1 MGKNEKK
8 MILIAQTYHDGF
20 YKTETSAA
28 APQSIISMLSRL
40 TVSTV
45 QYVTELD
52 GYHALIVSRVGG
64 NTPAERGGTDK
75 FALLFG
81 DTFAEQLMRRPAAV
95 FRVAEWLVD
104 TGDAAGTSL
113 NKLPALL
120 DELVDDSRY
129 CDSTP
134 FTDGMLTAYAVALA
148 VSMNGKNLCFVDDIS
163 QDELLGVLYALPP
176 SVRAKTFWSFGYC
189 KACPAS
195 LKLVARNANDP
206 KFEAPPSQMAYTTS
220 DIETIL
226 TEILDVKQEALTAV
240 IGEGV
245 SPHAVTWTPSLLLE
259 VASWQPAAA
268 PQRETASAPV
278 AHPRERQQPR
288 ERSRGEHATLVRR
301 NAALSLTRKLLLLL
315 FTAVLLFYGFR
326 TGTSVIGDGVYLR
339 LYLNLS
345 MGDLVRAIAV
355 FAAGWLAR
363 SLFVKRK

>member
-40 TVSTV
+40 TGSTI
-45 QYVTELD
+45 QYVTGLD

-64 NTPAERGGTDK
+64 NTSEERGGTDK
-75 FALLFG
+75 YALLFG
-81 DTFAEQLMRRPAAV
+81 ENFAEQLMRRPAAV
-95 FRVAEWLVD
+95 FRVADWLLEM
-104 TGDAAGTSL
+104 GDATSL
-113 NKLPALL
+113 NKLTSLL
-120 DELVDDSRY
+120 DELDDSRY
-129 CDSTP
+129 CDNMP

-148 VSMNGKNLCFVDDIS
+148 VSMNGKNLCFVDDLS
-163 QDELLGVLYALPP
+163 KDGLLAVLYALPP
-176 SVRAKTFWSFGYC
+176 SLRGKISFSYGYC
-189 KACPAS
+189 KACPAT
-195 LKLVARNANDP
+195 LRLIARNATDP
-206 KFEAPPSQMAYTTS
+206 KFEVPPSQMAYTTS

-240 IGEGV
+240 ISEGV

-345 MGDLVRAIAV
+345 MGDLVRAITV

>member
-40 TVSTV
+40 TGSTV

-64 NTPAERGGTDK
+64 NTSEERGGTDK
-75 FALLFG
+75 YALLFG
-81 DTFAEQLMRRPAAV
+81 ENFAEQLMRRPAAV
-95 FRVAEWLVD
+95 FRVADWLLEM
-104 TGDAAGTSL
+104 GDATSL
-113 NKLPALL
+113 NKLTSLL
-120 DELVDDSRY
+120 DELDDSRY
-129 CDSTP
+129 CDNMP

-148 VSMNGKNLCFVDDIS
+148 VSMNGKNLCFVDDLS
-163 QDELLGVLYALPP
+163 KDGLLAVLYALPP
-176 SVRAKTFWSFGYC
+176 SLRGKISFSYGYC
-189 KACPAS
+189 KACPAT
-195 LKLVARNANDP
+195 LRLIARNATDP
-206 KFEAPPSQMAYTTS
+206 KFEVPPSQMAYTTS

-345 MGDLVRAIAV
+345 MGDLVRAITV

>member
-40 TVSTV
+40 TGSTV

-64 NTPAERGGTDK
+64 NTSEERGGTDK
-75 FALLFG
+75 YALLFG
-81 DTFAEQLMRRPAAV
+81 ENFAEQLMRRPAAV
-95 FRVAEWLVD
+95 FRVADWLLEM
-104 TGDAAGTSL
+104 GDATSL
-113 NKLPALL
+113 NKLTSLL
-120 DELVDDSRY
+120 DELDDSRY
-129 CDSTP
+129 CDNMP

-148 VSMNGKNLCFVDDIS
+148 VSMNGKNLCFVDDLS
-163 QDELLGVLYALPP
+163 KDGLLAVLYALPP
-176 SVRAKTFWSFGYC
+176 SLRGKISFSYGYC
-189 KACPAS
+189 KACPAT
-195 LKLVARNANDP
+195 LRLIARNATDP
-206 KFEAPPSQMAYTTS
+206 KFEVPPSQMAYTTS

>member
-28 APQSIISMLSRL
+28 VPQSIISMLSRL
-40 TVSTV
+40 TGSTV

-64 NTPAERGGTDK
+64 NTSEERGGTDK
-75 FALLFG
+75 YALLFG
-81 DTFAEQLMRRPAAV
+81 ENFAEQLMRRPAAV
-95 FRVAEWLVD
+95 FKVADWLLEM
-104 TGDAAGTSL
+104 GDATSL
-113 NKLPALL
+113 NKLTSLL
-120 DELVDDSRY
+120 DELDDSRY
-129 CDSTP
+129 CDNMP

-148 VSMNGKNLCFVDDIS
+148 VSMNGKNLCFVDDLS
-163 QDELLGVLYALPP
+163 KDGLLAVLYALPP
-176 SVRAKTFWSFGYC
+176 SLRGKISFSYGYC
-189 KACPAS
+189 KACPAT
-195 LKLVARNANDP
+195 LRLIARNATDP
-206 KFEAPPSQMAYTTS
+206 KFEVPPSQMAYTTS

-345 MGDLVRAIAV
+345 MGDLVRAITV

>member
-1 MGKNEKK
+1 MGKSEKK

-40 TVSTV
+40 TGSTI

-64 NTPAERGGTDK
+64 NTSEERGGTDK
-75 FALLFG
+75 YALLFG
-81 DTFAEQLMRRPAAV
+81 ENFAEQLMRRPAAV
-95 FRVAEWLVD
+95 FRVADWLLEM
-104 TGDAAGTSL
+104 GDATSL
-113 NKLPALL
+113 NKLTSLL
-120 DELVDDSRY
+120 DELDDSRY
-129 CDSTP
+129 CDNMP

-148 VSMNGKNLCFVDDIS
+148 VSMNGKNLCFVDDLS
-163 QDELLGVLYALPP
+163 KDGLLAVLYALPP
-176 SVRAKTFWSFGYC
+176 SLRGKISFSYGYC
-189 KACPAS
+189 KACPAT
-195 LKLVARNANDP
+195 LRLIARNATDP
-206 KFEAPPSQMAYTTS
+206 KFEVPPSQMAYTTS

-268 PQRETASAPV
+268 PQRDTASAPV

-345 MGDLVRAIAV
+345 MGDLVRAVAV

>member
-40 TVSTV
+40 TGSTV

-64 NTPAERGGTDK
+64 NTSEERGGTDK
-75 FALLFG
+75 YALLFG
-81 DTFAEQLMRRPAAV
+81 EGFAEQLMRRPAAV
-95 FRVAEWLVD
+95 FKVADWLLEM
-104 TGDAAGTSL
+104 GDATSL
-113 NKLPALL
+113 NKLTSLL
-120 DELVDDSRY
+120 DELDDSRY
-129 CDSTP
+129 CDNMP

-148 VSMNGKNLCFVDDIS
+148 VSMNGKNLCFVDDLS
-163 QDELLGVLYALPP
+163 KDGLLAVLYALPP
-176 SVRAKTFWSFGYC
+176 SLRGKISFSYGYC
-189 KACPAS
+189 KACPAT
-195 LKLVARNANDP
+195 LRLIARNATDP
-206 KFEAPPSQMAYTTS
+206 KFEVPPSQMAYTTS

-268 PQRETASAPV
+268 PQRDTASAPV

-345 MGDLVRAIAV
+345 MGDLVRAITV

>member
-40 TVSTV
+40 TGSTI

-64 NTPAERGGTDK
+64 NTSEERGGTDK
-75 FALLFG
+75 YALLFG
-81 DTFAEQLMRRPAAV
+81 ENFAEQLMRRPAAV
-95 FRVAEWLVD
+95 FRVADWLLEM
-104 TGDAAGTSL
+104 GDATSL
-113 NKLPALL
+113 NKLTSLL
-120 DELVDDSRY
+120 DELDDSRY
-129 CDSTP
+129 CDNMP

-148 VSMNGKNLCFVDDIS
+148 VSMNGKNLCFVDDLS
-163 QDELLGVLYALPP
+163 KDGLLAVLYALPP
-176 SVRAKTFWSFGYC
+176 SLRGKISFSYGYC
-189 KACPAS
+189 KACPAT
-195 LKLVARNANDP
+195 LRLIARNATDP
-206 KFEAPPSQMAYTTS
+206 KFEVPPSQMAYTTS

-268 PQRETASAPV
+268 PQRDTASAPV

-345 MGDLVRAIAV
+345 MGDLVRAITV

>member
-1 MGKNEKK
+1 MGKNEK
-8 MILIAQTYHDGF
+8 IAVISHTFNSGC
-20 YKTETSAA
+20 YKTENPSA
-28 APQSIISMLSRL
+28 APQSIVSLLSHL
-40 TVSTV
+40 TGNTV
-45 QYVTELD
+45 QFLNNLE
-52 GYHALIVSRVGG
+52 GHHALIVSRVGD
-64 NTPAERGGTDK
+64 NSAAERGGVNS

-81 DTFAEQLMRRPAAV
+81 EGFAEQLMRRPAAV
-95 FRVAEWLVD
+95 FRVADWLLEM
-104 TGDAAGTSL
+104 GDATSL
-113 NKLPALL
+113 NKLTSLL
-120 DELVDDSRY
+120 DELDDSRF
-129 CDSTP
+129 CDSVP

-148 VSMNGKNLCFVDDIS
+148 VSMNGKNLCFVDDLS
-163 QDELLGVLYALPP
+163 KDGLLAVLYALPP
-176 SVRAKTFWSFGYC
+176 SLRGKISFSYGYC
-189 KACPAS
+189 KACPAT
-195 LKLVARNANDP
+195 LRLIARNVTDP
-206 KFEAPPSQMAYTTS
+206 KFEVPPSQMTYTTS

-288 ERSRGEHATLVRR
+288 ERSRGAHATLVRR

-315 FTAVLLFYGFR
+315 CTAVLLFYGFR
-326 TGTSVIGDGVYLR
+326 TGTSVIGEAVYLR

-345 MGDLVRAIAV
+345 IGDLLRAGAV

-363 SLFVKRK
+363 SLFVKRN

>member
-1 MGKNEKK
+1 MGKNEK
-8 MILIAQTYHDGF
+8 IAVISHTFNSGCYM
-20 YKTETSAA
+20 TENPSA
-28 APQSIISMLSRL
+28 APQSIVSLLSHL
-40 TVSTV
+40 TGNTV
-45 QYVTELD
+45 QFLNNLE
-52 GYHALIVSRVGG
+52 GHHALIVSRVGD
-64 NTPAERGGTDK
+64 NSAAERGGVNS

-81 DTFAEQLMRRPAAV
+81 ENFAEQLMRRPAAV
-95 FRVAEWLVD
+95 FRMADWLLEM
-104 TGDAAGTSL
+104 GDATSL
-113 NKLPALL
+113 NKLTSLL
-120 DELVDDSRY
+120 DELDDSRY
-129 CDSTP
+129 CDNMP

-148 VSMNGKNLCFVDDIS
+148 VSMNGKNLCFVDDLS
-163 QDELLGVLYALPP
+163 KDGLLAVLYALPP
-176 SVRAKTFWSFGYC
+176 SLRGKISFSYGYC
-189 KACPAS
+189 KACPAT
-195 LKLVARNANDP
+195 LRLIARNATDP
-206 KFEAPPSQMAYTTS
+206 KFEVPPSQMAYTTS

-345 MGDLVRAIAV
+345 MGDLVRAITV

>member
-1 MGKNEKK
+1 MGKNEK
-8 MILIAQTYHDGF
+8 IAVISHTFNSGCYM
-20 YKTETSAA
+20 TENPSA
-28 APQSIISMLSRL
+28 APQSIVSLLSHL
-40 TVSTV
+40 TGNTV
-45 QYVTELD
+45 QFLNNLE
-52 GYHALIVSRVGG
+52 GHHALIVSRVGD
-64 NTPAERGGTDK
+64 NSAAERGGVNS

-81 DTFAEQLMRRPAAV
+81 ENFAEQLMRRPAAV
-95 FRVAEWLVD
+95 FRMADWLLEM
-104 TGDAAGTSL
+104 GDATSL
-113 NKLPALL
+113 NKLTSLL
-120 DELVDDSRY
+120 DELDDSRY
-129 CDSTP
+129 CDSVP

-148 VSMNGKNLCFVDDIS
+148 VSMNGKNLCFVDDLS
-163 QDELLGVLYALPP
+163 KDGLLAVLYALPP
-176 SVRAKTFWSFGYC
+176 SLRGKISFSYGYC
-189 KACPAS
+189 KACPAT
-195 LKLVARNANDP
+195 LRLIARNATDP
-206 KFEAPPSQMAYTTS
+206 KFEVPPSQMAYTTS

-268 PQRETASAPV
+268 PQRDTASAPV

-345 MGDLVRAIAV
+345 MGDLGRAITV

>member
-40 TVSTV
+40 TGSTV

-64 NTPAERGGTDK
+64 NTSEERGGTDK
-75 FALLFG
+75 YALLFG
-81 DTFAEQLMRRPAAV
+81 EGFAEQLMRRPAAV
-95 FRVAEWLVD
+95 FKVADWLLEM
-104 TGDAAGTSL
+104 GDAAATSL
-113 NKLPALL
+113 NKLPSLL

-129 CDSTP
+129 CDMP

-148 VSMNGKNLCFVDDIS
+148 VSMNVCFVDDIS

-195 LKLVARNANDP
+195 LKLVARNTNDP
-206 KFEAPPSQMAYTTS
+206 KFEVPPSQMAYTTS

>member
-1 MGKNEKK
+1 MGKNEK
-8 MILIAQTYHDGF
+8 IAVISHTFNSGCYM
-20 YKTETSAA
+20 TENPSA
-28 APQSIISMLSRL
+28 APQSIVSLLSHL
-40 TVSTV
+40 TGNTV
-45 QYVTELD
+45 QFLNNLE
-52 GYHALIVSRVGG
+52 GHHALIVSRVGD
-64 NTPAERGGTDK
+64 NSAAERGGVNS

-81 DTFAEQLMRRPAAV
+81 ENFAEQLMRRPAAV
-95 FRVAEWLVD
+95 FRMADWLLEM
-104 TGDAAGTSL
+104 GDATSL
-113 NKLPALL
+113 NKLTSLL
-120 DELVDDSRY
+120 DELDDSRY
-129 CDSTP
+129 CDSVP

-148 VSMNGKNLCFVDDIS
+148 VSMNGKNLCFVDDLS
-163 QDELLGVLYALPP
+163 KDGLLAVLYALPP
-176 SVRAKTFWSFGYC
+176 SLRGKISFSYGYC
-189 KACPAS
+189 KACPAT
-195 LKLVARNANDP
+195 LRLIARNATDP
-206 KFEAPPSQMAYTTS
+206 KFEVPPSQMAYTTS

-268 PQRETASAPV
+268 PQRDTASAPV

-345 MGDLVRAIAV
+345 MGDLVRAITV

>member
-40 TVSTV
+40 TGSTV

-52 GYHALIVSRVGG
+52 GYRALIVSRVGG
-64 NTPAERGGTDK
+64 NTSEERGGTDK
-75 FALLFG
+75 YALLFG
-81 DTFAEQLMRRPAAV
+81 ENFAEQLMRRPAAV
-95 FRVAEWLVD
+95 FRVADWLLEM
-104 TGDAAGTSL
+104 GDATSL
-113 NKLPALL
+113 NKLTSLL
-120 DELVDDSRY
+120 DELDDSRY
-129 CDSTP
+129 CDSVP

-148 VSMNGKNLCFVDDIS
+148 VSMNGKNLCFVDDLS
-163 QDELLGVLYALPP
+163 KDGLLAVLYALPP
-176 SVRAKTFWSFGYC
+176 SLRGKISFSYGYC
-189 KACPAS
+189 KACPAT
-195 LKLVARNANDP
+195 LRLIARNATDP
-206 KFEAPPSQMAYTTS
+206 KFEVPPSQMAYTTS

-288 ERSRGEHATLVRR
+288 ERSRGAHATLVRR

-345 MGDLVRAIAV
+345 MGDLVRAITV

>member
-40 TVSTV
+40 TGSTV

-64 NTPAERGGTDK
+64 NTSEERGGTDK
-75 FALLFG
+75 YALLFG
-81 DTFAEQLMRRPAAV
+81 ENFAEQLIRRPAAV
-95 FRVAEWLVD
+95 FRVADWLLEM
-104 TGDAAGTSL
+104 GDATSL
-113 NKLPALL
+113 NKLTSLL
-120 DELVDDSRY
+120 DELDDSRY
-129 CDSTP
+129 CDNMP

-148 VSMNGKNLCFVDDIS
+148 VSMNGKNLCFVDDLS
-163 QDELLGVLYALPP
+163 KDGLLAVLYALPP
-176 SVRAKTFWSFGYC
+176 SLRGKISFSYGYC
-189 KACPAS
+189 KACPAT
-195 LKLVARNANDP
+195 LRLIARNATDP
-206 KFEAPPSQMAYTTS
+206 KFEVPPSQMAYTTS

-345 MGDLVRAIAV
+345 MGDLVRAITV

>member
-40 TVSTV
+40 TGSTV

-64 NTPAERGGTDK
+64 NTSEERGGTDK
-75 FALLFG
+75 YALLFG
-81 DTFAEQLMRRPAAV
+81 ENFAEQLMRRPAAV
-95 FRVAEWLVD
+95 FRVAEWLVKE
-104 TGDAAGTSL
+104 GDAAAKSL

-120 DELVDDSRY
+120 DDLDDSRY
-129 CDSTP
+129 CDNVP

-148 VSMNGKNLCFVDDIS
+148 GKNFCFACDLS
-163 QDELLGVLYALPP
+163 LDELLAVLYALPP
-176 SVRAKTFWSFGYC
+176 SLRVKTAFSYGYC
-189 KACPAS
+189 KACPAT
-195 LKLVARNANDP
+195 LRLVARNANDP
-206 KFEAPPSQMAYTTS
+206 KFEVPPSQMAYTTS

-278 AHPRERQQPR
+278 APHPRERQQPR
-288 ERSRGEHATLVRR
+288 ERRRGEQAALVRR

-315 FTAVLLFYGFR
+315 CTAVLLFYGFR
-326 TGTSVIGDGVYLR
+326 TGSSVGDEVYLR
-339 LYLNLS
+339 LYLNLN
-345 MGDLVRAIAV
+345 MGDLVRAAAV

-363 SLFVKRK
+363 SLVKRK

>member
-8 MILIAQTYHDGF
+8 MILIAQTFHDGF

-28 APQSIISMLSRL
+28 APQSIVSMLSRL
-40 TVSTV
+40 SSNTV
-45 QYVTELD
+45 QYVADLD
-52 GYHALIVSRVGG
+52 GYHALIVSRVGD
-64 NTPAERGGTDK
+64 NTSEERGGTDK
-75 FALLFG
+75 YALLFG
-81 DTFAEQLMRRPAAV
+81 EGFAEQLMRRPAAV
-95 FRVAEWLVD
+95 FKVADWLVKE
-104 TGDAAGTSL
+104 GDAAAKSL

-120 DELVDDSRY
+120 DDISLDDSRY
-129 CDSTP
+129 CGDVP

-163 QDELLGVLYALPP
+163 QDELLGILYALPP
-176 SVRAKTFWSFGYC
+176 SVRAKTSWSLGYC

-195 LKLVARNANDP
+195 LRLVARASNDP
-206 KFEAPPSQMAYTTS
+206 KYEVPPAVMSFTTS

-226 TEILDVKQEALTAV
+226 TEILDVKEDALTAV
-240 IGEGV
+240 LGEGV

-268 PQRETASAPV
+268 PQRETASAP
-278 AHPRERQQPR
+278 ASHPRERQQPR
-288 ERSRGEHATLVRR
+288 ERRRSEQATLVRR
-301 NAALSLTRKLLLLL
+301 LSLTRKLLLLL
-315 FTAVLLFYGFR
+315 CTAVLLFYGFR
-326 TGTSVIGDGVYLR
+326 TGTSVIGDEVYLR

>member
-1 MGKNEKK
+1 MGKNEK
-8 MILIAQTYHDGF
+8 IAVISHTFNSGCYM
-20 YKTETSAA
+20 TENPSA
-28 APQSIISMLSRL
+28 APQSIVSLLSHL
-40 TVSTV
+40 TGNTV
-45 QYVTELD
+45 QFLNNLE
-52 GYHALIVSRVGG
+52 GHHALIVSRVGD
-64 NTPAERGGTDK
+64 NSAAERGGVNS

-81 DTFAEQLMRRPAAV
+81 ENFAEQLMRRPAAV
-95 FRVAEWLVD
+95 FRVADWLLEM
-104 TGDAAGTSL
+104 GDATSL
-113 NKLPALL
+113 NKLTSLL
-120 DELVDDSRY
+120 DELDDSRY
-129 CDSTP
+129 CDNMP

-148 VSMNGKNLCFVDDIS
+148 VSMNGKNLCFVDDLS
-163 QDELLGVLYALPP
+163 KDGLLAVLYALPP
-176 SVRAKTFWSFGYC
+176 SLRGKISFSYGYC
-189 KACPAS
+189 KACPAT
-195 LKLVARNANDP
+195 LRLIARNATDP
-206 KFEAPPSQMAYTTS
+206 KFEVPPSQMAYTTS

-268 PQRETASAPV
+268 PQRDTASAPV

-301 NAALSLTRKLLLLL
+301 NAVLSLTRKLLLLL

-345 MGDLVRAIAV
+345 MGDLVRAITV

>member
-40 TVSTV
+40 TGSTI

-64 NTPAERGGTDK
+64 NTSEERGGTDK
-75 FALLFG
+75 YALLFG
-81 DTFAEQLMRRPAAV
+81 ENFAEQLMRRPAAV
-95 FRVAEWLVD
+95 FKVADWLLEM
-104 TGDAAGTSL
+104 GDAAATSL
-113 NKLPALL
+113 NKLPSLL

-129 CDSTP
+129 CDNMP

-148 VSMNGKNLCFVDDIS
+148 VSMNVCFVDDIS

-176 SVRAKTFWSFGYC
+176 SVRVKASWSLGYC

-195 LKLVARNANDP
+195 LRLIARNANDP
-206 KFEAPPSQMAYTTS
+206 KYEVPPAVMPFTTS

>member
-40 TVSTV
+40 TGSTI

-64 NTPAERGGTDK
+64 NTSEERGGTDK
-75 FALLFG
+75 YALLFG
-81 DTFAEQLMRRPAAV
+81 ENFAEQLMRRPAAV
-95 FRVAEWLVD
+95 FRVADWLLEM
-104 TGDAAGTSL
+104 GDATSL
-113 NKLPALL
+113 NKLTSLL
-120 DELVDDSRY
+120 DELDDSRY
-129 CDSTP
+129 CDNMP

-148 VSMNGKNLCFVDDIS
+148 VSMNGKNLCFVDDLS
-163 QDELLGVLYALPP
+163 KDGLLAVLYALPP
-176 SVRAKTFWSFGYC
+176 SLRGKISFSYGYC
-189 KACPAS
+189 KACPAT
-195 LKLVARNANDP
+195 LRLIARNATDP
-206 KFEAPPSQMAYTTS
+206 KFEVPPSQMAYTTS

-226 TEILDVKQEALTAV
+226 TEIIDVKQEALTAV

-268 PQRETASAPV
+268 PQRDTASAPV

-345 MGDLVRAIAV
+345 MGDLVRAITV

>member
-28 APQSIISMLSRL
+28 VPQSIISMLSRL
-40 TVSTV
+40 TGSTV

-64 NTPAERGGTDK
+64 NTSEERGGTDK
-75 FALLFG
+75 YALLFG
-81 DTFAEQLMRRPAAV
+81 ENFAEQLMRRPAAV
-95 FRVAEWLVD
+95 FKVADWLLEM
-104 TGDAAGTSL
+104 GDATSL
-113 NKLPALL
+113 NKLTSLL
-120 DELVDDSRY
+120 DELDDSRY
-129 CDSTP
+129 CDNMP

-148 VSMNGKNLCFVDDIS
+148 VSMNGKNLCFVDDLS
-163 QDELLGVLYALPP
+163 KDGLLAVLYALPP
-176 SVRAKTFWSFGYC
+176 SLRGKISFSYGYC
-189 KACPAS
+189 KACPAT
-195 LKLVARNANDP
+195 LRLIARNATDP
-206 KFEAPPSQMAYTTS
+206 KFEVPPSQMAYTTS

-226 TEILDVKQEALTAV
+226 TEILDVKQEALAAV

-345 MGDLVRAIAV
+345 MGDLVRAITV

>member
-1 MGKNEKK
+1 MGKNEK
-8 MILIAQTYHDGF
+8 IAVISHTFNSGCYM
-20 YKTETSAA
+20 TENPSA
-28 APQSIISMLSRL
+28 APQSIVSLLSHL
-40 TVSTV
+40 TGNTV
-45 QYVTELD
+45 QFLNNLE
-52 GYHALIVSRVGG
+52 GHHALIVSRVGD
-64 NTPAERGGTDK
+64 NSAAERGGVNS

-81 DTFAEQLMRRPAAV
+81 ENFAEQLMRRPAAV
-95 FRVAEWLVD
+95 FRVADWLLEM
-104 TGDAAGTSL
+104 GDATSL
-113 NKLPALL
+113 NKLTSLL
-120 DELVDDSRY
+120 DELDDSRY
-129 CDSTP
+129 CDNMP

-148 VSMNGKNLCFVDDIS
+148 VSMNGKNLCFVDDLS
-163 QDELLGVLYALPP
+163 KDGLLAVLYALPP
-176 SVRAKTFWSFGYC
+176 SLRGKISFSYGYC
-189 KACPAS
+189 KACPAT
-195 LKLVARNANDP
+195 LRLIARNATDP
-206 KFEAPPSQMAYTTS
+206 KFEVPPSQMAYTTS

-226 TEILDVKQEALTAV
+226 TEILDVKQEALAAV

-288 ERSRGEHATLVRR
+288 ERSRGAHATLVRR

-326 TGTSVIGDGVYLR
+326 TGASVIGDGVYLR

-345 MGDLVRAIAV
+345 MGDLVRAITV

>member
-1 MGKNEKK
+1 MGKNEK
-8 MILIAQTYHDGF
+8 IAVISHTFNSGCYM
-20 YKTETSAA
+20 TENPSA
-28 APQSIISMLSRL
+28 APQSIVSLLSHL
-40 TVSTV
+40 TGNTV
-45 QYVTELD
+45 QFLNNLE
-52 GYHALIVSRVGG
+52 GHHALIVSRVGD
-64 NTPAERGGTDK
+64 NSAAERGGVNS

-81 DTFAEQLMRRPAAV
+81 ENFAEQLMRRPAAV
-95 FRVAEWLVD
+95 FRVAEWLVKE
-104 TGDAAGTSL
+104 GDAAAKSL

-120 DELVDDSRY
+120 DDLDDSRY
-129 CDSTP
+129 CDNVP
-134 FTDGMLTAYAVALA
+134 FTDGMLTAYAVSL
-148 VSMNGKNLCFVDDIS
+148 NGKNFCFACDLS
-163 QDELLGVLYALPP
+163 LDELLAVLYALPP
-176 SVRAKTFWSFGYC
+176 SLRVKTAFSYGYC
-189 KACPAS
+189 KACPAT
-195 LKLVARNANDP
+195 LRLVARNANDP
-206 KFEAPPSQMAYTTS
+206 KFEVPPSQMAYTTS

-363 SLFVKRK
+363 SLVKRK

>member
-40 TVSTV
+40 TGSTV

-52 GYHALIVSRVGG
+52 GYRALIVSRVGG
-64 NTPAERGGTDK
+64 NTSEERGGTDK
-75 FALLFG
+75 YALLFG
-81 DTFAEQLMRRPAAV
+81 ENFAEQLMRRPAAV
-95 FRVAEWLVD
+95 FRVADWLLEM
-104 TGDAAGTSL
+104 GDATSL
-113 NKLPALL
+113 NKLTSLL
-120 DELVDDSRY
+120 DELDDSRY
-129 CDSTP
+129 CDNMP

-148 VSMNGKNLCFVDDIS
+148 VSMNGKNLCFVDDLS
-163 QDELLGVLYALPP
+163 KDGLLAVLYALPP
-176 SVRAKTFWSFGYC
+176 SLRGKISFSYGYC
-189 KACPAS
+189 KACPAT
-195 LKLVARNANDP
+195 LRLIARNATDP
-206 KFEAPPSQMAYTTS
+206 KFEVPPSQMAYTTS

-268 PQRETASAPV
+268 PQRDTASAPV
-278 AHPRERQQPR
+278 AQPRERQQPR

-345 MGDLVRAIAV
+345 MGDLVRAITV

>member
-1 MGKNEKK
+1 MGKNEK
-8 MILIAQTYHDGF
+8 IAVISHTFNSGC
-20 YKTETSAA
+20 YKTENPSA
-28 APQSIISMLSRL
+28 APQSIVSLLSHL
-40 TVSTV
+40 TGNTV
-45 QYVTELD
+45 QFLNNLE
-52 GYHALIVSRVGG
+52 GHHALIVSRVGD
-64 NTPAERGGTDK
+64 NSAAERGGVNS

-81 DTFAEQLMRRPAAV
+81 ENFAEQLMRRPAAV

-113 NKLPALL
+113 NKLTSLL
-120 DELVDDSRY
+120 DELDDSRY
-129 CDSTP
+129 CCDNVP
-134 FTDGMLTAYAVALA
+134 FTDSMLSAYAVALA

-163 QDELLGVLYALPP
+163 KDGLLAVLYALPP
-176 SVRAKTFWSFGYC
+176 SLRGKISFSYGYC

-206 KFEAPPSQMAYTTS
+206 KFEVPPSQMAYTTS

-245 SPHAVTWTPSLLLE
+245 SPHAVTWTPGLLLE
-259 VASWQPAAA
+259 LASWEPAAT
-268 PQRETASAPV
+268 PQREAPAS
-278 AHPRERQQPR
+278 HPRERQQPR
-288 ERSRGEHATLVRR
+288 ERRRGEQAALVRR

-315 FTAVLLFYGFR
+315 CTAVLLFYGFR
-326 TGTSVIGDGVYLR
+326 TGTSVIGEGVYLR

-345 MGDLVRAIAV
+345 MGDLVRAITV

>member
-40 TVSTV
+40 TGSTV

-52 GYHALIVSRVGG
+52 GYRALIVSRVGG
-64 NTPAERGGTDK
+64 NTSEERGGTDK
-75 FALLFG
+75 YALLFG
-81 DTFAEQLMRRPAAV
+81 ENFAEQLMRRPAAV
-95 FRVAEWLVD
+95 FRVADWLLEM
-104 TGDAAGTSL
+104 GDATSL
-113 NKLPALL
+113 NKLTSLL
-120 DELVDDSRY
+120 DELDDSRY
-129 CDSTP
+129 CDNMP

-148 VSMNGKNLCFVDDIS
+148 VSMNGKNLCFVDDLS
-163 QDELLGVLYALPP
+163 KDGLLAVLYALPP
-176 SVRAKTFWSFGYC
+176 SLRGKISFSYGYC
-189 KACPAS
+189 KACPAT
-195 LKLVARNANDP
+195 LRLIARNATDP
-206 KFEAPPSQMAYTTS
+206 KFEVPPSQMAYTTS

-268 PQRETASAPV
+268 PQRDTASAPV

-345 MGDLVRAIAV
+345 MGDLVRAITV

>member
-1 MGKNEKK
+1 
-8 MILIAQTYHDGF
+8 
-20 YKTETSAA
+20 
-28 APQSIISMLSRL
+28 
-40 TVSTV
+40 
-45 QYVTELD
+45 
-52 GYHALIVSRVGG
+52 
-64 NTPAERGGTDK
+64 
-75 FALLFG
+75 
-81 DTFAEQLMRRPAAV
+81 MRRPAAV
-95 FRVAEWLVD
+95 FRVAEWLVKE
-104 TGDAAGTSL
+104 GDAAAKSL

-120 DELVDDSRY
+120 DDLDDSRY
-129 CDSTP
+129 CDNVP
-134 FTDGMLTAYAVALA
+134 FTDGMLTAYAVSL
-148 VSMNGKNLCFVDDIS
+148 NGKNFCFACDLS
-163 QDELLGVLYALPP
+163 LDELLAVLYALPP
-176 SVRAKTFWSFGYC
+176 SLRVKTAFSYGYC
-189 KACPAS
+189 KACPAT
-195 LKLVARNANDP
+195 LRLVARNANDP
-206 KFEAPPSQMAYTTS
+206 KFEVPPSQMAYTTS

-226 TEILDVKQEALTAV
+226 TEILDVKQEALAAV
-240 IGEGV
+240 LGEGV

-288 ERSRGEHATLVRR
+288 ERCRSEQAALVRR

-363 SLFVKRK
+363 SLVKRK

>member
-40 TVSTV
+40 TGSTV
-45 QYVTELD
+45 QYVTDLD

-64 NTPAERGGTDK
+64 NTSEERGGTDK
-75 FALLFG
+75 YALLFG
-81 DTFAEQLMRRPAAV
+81 ENFAEQLMRRPAAV
-95 FRVAEWLVD
+95 FRVADWLLEM
-104 TGDAAGTSL
+104 GDATSL
-113 NKLPALL
+113 NKLTSLL
-120 DELVDDSRY
+120 DELDDSRY
-129 CDSTP
+129 CDNMP

-148 VSMNGKNLCFVDDIS
+148 VSMNGKNLCFVDDLS
-163 QDELLGVLYALPP
+163 KDGLLAVLYALPP
-176 SVRAKTFWSFGYC
+176 SLRGKISFSYGYC
-189 KACPAS
+189 KACPAT
-195 LKLVARNANDP
+195 LRLIARNATDP
-206 KFEAPPSQMAYTTS
+206 KFEVPPSQMAYTTS

-226 TEILDVKQEALTAV
+226 TEILDVKQDALTAV

-345 MGDLVRAIAV
+345 MGDLVRAITV

>member
-40 TVSTV
+40 TGSTL

-64 NTPAERGGTDK
+64 NTSEERGGTDK
-75 FALLFG
+75 YALLFG
-81 DTFAEQLMRRPAAV
+81 ENFAEQLMRRPAAV
-95 FRVAEWLVD
+95 FRVADWLLEM
-104 TGDAAGTSL
+104 GDATSL
-113 NKLPALL
+113 NKLTSLL
-120 DELVDDSRY
+120 DELDDSRY
-129 CDSTP
+129 CDNMP

-148 VSMNGKNLCFVDDIS
+148 VSMNGKNLCFVDDLS
-163 QDELLGVLYALPP
+163 KDGLLAVLYALPP
-176 SVRAKTFWSFGYC
+176 SLRGKISFSYGYC
-189 KACPAS
+189 KACPAT
-195 LKLVARNANDP
+195 LRLIARNATDP
-206 KFEAPPSQMAYTTS
+206 KFEVPPSQMAYTTS

-288 ERSRGEHATLVRR
+288 ERSRGAHATLVRR

-326 TGTSVIGDGVYLR
+326 TGTSVIGDRVYLR

-345 MGDLVRAIAV
+345 MGDLVRAITV

>member
-1 MGKNEKK
+1 MGKNEK
-8 MILIAQTYHDGF
+8 IAVISHTFNSGCYM
-20 YKTETSAA
+20 TENPSA
-28 APQSIISMLSRL
+28 APQSIVSLLSHL
-40 TVSTV
+40 TGNTV
-45 QYVTELD
+45 QFLNNLE
-52 GYHALIVSRVGG
+52 GHHALIVSRVGD
-64 NTPAERGGTDK
+64 NSAAERGGVNS

-81 DTFAEQLMRRPAAV
+81 ENFAEQLMRRPAAV
-95 FRVAEWLVD
+95 FRVAEWLVKE
-104 TGDAAGTSL
+104 GDAAAKSL

-120 DELVDDSRY
+120 DDLDDSRY
-129 CDSTP
+129 CDNVP
-134 FTDGMLTAYAVALA
+134 FTDGMLTAYAVSL
-148 VSMNGKNLCFVDDIS
+148 NGKNFCFACDLS
-163 QDELLGVLYALPP
+163 LDELLAVLYALPP
-176 SVRAKTFWSFGYC
+176 SLRVKTAFSYGYC
-189 KACPAS
+189 KACPAT
-195 LKLVARNANDP
+195 LRLVARNANDP
-206 KFEAPPSQMAYTTS
+206 KFEVPPSQMAYTTS

-226 TEILDVKQEALTAV
+226 TEILDVKQEALAAV
-240 IGEGV
+240 LGEGV

-288 ERSRGEHATLVRR
+288 ERCRSEQAALVRR

-363 SLFVKRK
+363 SLVKRK

>member
-40 TVSTV
+40 TGSTV

-64 NTPAERGGTDK
+64 NTSEERGGTDK
-75 FALLFG
+75 YALLFG
-81 DTFAEQLMRRPAAV
+81 ENFAEQLMRRPAAV
-95 FRVAEWLVD
+95 FRVADWLLEM
-104 TGDAAGTSL
+104 GDATSL
-113 NKLPALL
+113 NKLTSLL
-120 DELVDDSRY
+120 DELDDSRY
-129 CDSTP
+129 CDNMP

-148 VSMNGKNLCFVDDIS
+148 VSMNGKNLCFVDDLS
-163 QDELLGVLYALPP
+163 KDGLLAVLYALPP
-176 SVRAKTFWSFGYC
+176 SLRGKISFSYGYC
-189 KACPAS
+189 KACPAT
-195 LKLVARNANDP
+195 LRLIARNATDP
-206 KFEAPPSQMAYTTS
+206 KFEVPPSQMAYTTS

-268 PQRETASAPV
+268 PQRDTASAPV

-345 MGDLVRAIAV
+345 MGDLVRAITV

>member
-1 MGKNEKK
+1 MGKDEK
-8 MILIAQTYHDGF
+8 IAVISHTFNSGCYM
-20 YKTETSAA
+20 TENPSA
-28 APQSIISMLSRL
+28 APQSIVSLLSHL
-40 TVSTV
+40 TGNTV
-45 QYVTELD
+45 QFLNNLE
-52 GYHALIVSRVGG
+52 GHHALIVSRVGD
-64 NTPAERGGTDK
+64 NSAAERGGVNS

-81 DTFAEQLMRRPAAV
+81 ENFAEQLMRRPAAV
-95 FRVAEWLVD
+95 FRMADWLLEM
-104 TGDAAGTSL
+104 GDATSL
-113 NKLPALL
+113 NKLTSLL
-120 DELVDDSRY
+120 DELDDSRY
-129 CDSTP
+129 CDSVP

-148 VSMNGKNLCFVDDIS
+148 VSMNGKNLCFVDDLS
-163 QDELLGVLYALPP
+163 KDGLLAVLYALPP
-176 SVRAKTFWSFGYC
+176 SLRGKISFSYGYC
-189 KACPAS
+189 KACPAT
-195 LKLVARNANDP
+195 LRLIARNATDP
-206 KFEAPPSQMAYTTS
+206 KFEVPPSQMAYTTS

-268 PQRETASAPV
+268 PQRDTASAPV

-345 MGDLVRAIAV
+345 MGDLVRAITV

>member
-40 TVSTV
+40 TGSTI

-64 NTPAERGGTDK
+64 NTSEERGGTDK
-75 FALLFG
+75 YALLFG
-81 DTFAEQLMRRPAAV
+81 ENFAEQLMRRPAAV

-120 DELVDDSRY
+120 DELDDSRY
-129 CDSTP
+129 CDMP

-148 VSMNGKNLCFVDDIS
+148 VSMNVCFVDDIS

-176 SVRAKTFWSFGYC
+176 SVRVKTSWSLGYC

-195 LKLVARNANDP
+195 LRLIARNANDP
-206 KFEAPPSQMAYTTS
+206 KYEVPPAVMPFTTS
-220 DIETIL
+220 DIETI

-245 SPHAVTWTPSLLLE
+245 SPHAVTWTPGLLLE
-259 VASWQPAAA
+259 LASWEPAAT
-268 PQRETASAPV
+268 PQREAPV

-288 ERSRGEHATLVRR
+288 ERSRGAHATLVRR

-345 MGDLVRAIAV
+345 MGDLVRAITV

>member
-1 MGKNEKK
+1 MGKNEK
-8 MILIAQTYHDGF
+8 IAVISHTFNSGCYM
-20 YKTETSAA
+20 TENPSA
-28 APQSIISMLSRL
+28 APQSIVSLLSHL
-40 TVSTV
+40 TGNTV
-45 QYVTELD
+45 QFLNNLE
-52 GYHALIVSRVGG
+52 GHHALIVSRVGD
-64 NTPAERGGTDK
+64 NSAAERGGVNS

-81 DTFAEQLMRRPAAV
+81 ENFAEQLMRRPAAV
-95 FRVAEWLVD
+95 FKVADWLLEM
-104 TGDAAGTSL
+104 GDAAATSL
-113 NKLPALL
+113 NKLPSLL

-129 CDSTP
+129 CDNMP
-134 FTDGMLTAYAVALA
+134 FTDGMLTAYAVA
-148 VSMNGKNLCFVDDIS
+148 VSMNVCFVDDIS

-176 SVRAKTFWSFGYC
+176 SVRVKTSWSLGYC

-195 LKLVARNANDP
+195 LRLIARNANDP
-206 KFEAPPSQMAYTTS
+206 KYEVPPAVMPFTTS

-278 AHPRERQQPR
+278 THPRERQQPR

-345 MGDLVRAIAV
+345 MGDLVRAITV
-355 FAAGWLAR
+355 FTAGWLAR

>member
-1 MGKNEKK
+1 MGKNEK
-8 MILIAQTYHDGF
+8 IAVISHTFNSGC
-20 YKTETSAA
+20 YKTENPSA
-28 APQSIISMLSRL
+28 APQSIVSLLSHL
-40 TVSTV
+40 TGNTV
-45 QYVTELD
+45 QFLNNLE
-52 GYHALIVSRVGG
+52 GHHALIVSRVGD
-64 NTPAERGGTDK
+64 NSAAERGGVNS

-81 DTFAEQLMRRPAAV
+81 ENFAEQLMRRPAAV

-113 NKLPALL
+113 NKLTSLL
-120 DELVDDSRY
+120 DELDDSRY
-129 CDSTP
+129 CDMP

-176 SVRAKTFWSFGYC
+176 SVRVKTSWSLGYC

-195 LKLVARNANDP
+195 LRLIARNANDP
-206 KFEAPPSQMAYTTS
+206 KYEVPPAVMPFTTS
-220 DIETIL
+220 DIETI

-240 IGEGV
+240 IGKGV

-259 VASWQPAAA
+259 LASWEPAAA

-345 MGDLVRAIAV
+345 MGDLVRAITV

>member
-40 TVSTV
+40 TGSTV

-52 GYHALIVSRVGG
+52 GYRALIVSRVGG
-64 NTPAERGGTDK
+64 NTSEERGGTDK
-75 FALLFG
+75 YALLFG
-81 DTFAEQLMRRPAAV
+81 ENFAEQLMRRPAAV
-95 FRVAEWLVD
+95 FRVADWLLEM
-104 TGDAAGTSL
+104 GDATSL
-113 NKLPALL
+113 NKLTSLL
-120 DELVDDSRY
+120 DELDDSRY
-129 CDSTP
+129 CDNMP

-148 VSMNGKNLCFVDDIS
+148 VSMNGKNLCFVDDLS
-163 QDELLGVLYALPP
+163 KDGLLAVLYALPP
-176 SVRAKTFWSFGYC
+176 SLRGKISFSYGYC
-189 KACPAS
+189 KACPAT
-195 LKLVARNANDP
+195 LRLIARNATDP
-206 KFEAPPSQMAYTTS
+206 KFEVPPSQMAYTTS

-345 MGDLVRAIAV
+345 MGDLVRAITV